1 MGTNH
6 HTAWAAGTTSF
17 TAAAMNPALAS
28 LDRAITYHKGAL
40 VGCDG
45 TLSWAAGTLTWS
57 GTLHI
62 YFTSTAGN
70 AVHNSVAAGNISLA
84 DSEFAYVTLS
94 ETNNAVITVSKAT
107 IGAGSASGFMAYNIL
122 VLGYRNAVDDNFYPE
137 ELAGVFAQMIAGSA
151 FVEKAA
157 FNAHTILYAVSDS
170 TPAAAGG

>member
-40 VGCDG
+40 IGCDG

-62 YFTSTAGN
+62 YFTSAPGTRPQLGGRWEHCPGRFGIRLCDFIGN
-70 AVHNSVAAGNISLA
+70 KQCRHNRLQGNHRW
-84 DSEFAYVTLS
+84 
-94 ETNNAVITVSKAT
+94 
-107 IGAGSASGFMAYNIL
+107 IGFGLHGL
-122 VLGYRNAVDDNFYPE
+122 
-137 ELAGVFAQMIAGSA
+137 
-151 FVEKAA
+151 
-157 FNAHTILYAVSDS
+157 
-170 TPAAAGG
+170 